1 LIFIIYNFFKK
12 NIFKKGFTT
21 MKKIVYMLLTV
32 GLLASCKGVSQKYK
46 SFDDYPV
53 YEGND
58 LELTY
63 TPQKSTFRVWS
74 PTAEEVKLLLFDNG
88 SDGSAYDMKDMKR
101 SEKGTWLV
109 AVDKDLKGKF
119 YTFQTKINGKWMN
132 ETPGMWAKAV
142 GVNGLRGAVIDM
154 AETNPADWGND
165 RHIITENPNDA
176 VIYEI
181 HLRDFSVAPNSGMKN
196 KGKFLAFT
204 EKGTKNSFGQST
216 GIDHLKELGI
226 THVHILPSFDFA
238 SIDETKLNQNKYNWG
253 YDPKNYNAPEG
264 SYSTD
269 PYDPT
274 KRIKEFKEMVQSLH
288 KAGIGVIMDVVYNHT
303 FSGEDSYLNQ
313 LVPGYFY
320 RFNPDG
326 SWSNASG
333 CGNETAS
340 ERAMMRNYM
349 VQSVVYWAKEYHVDG
364 FRFDLMGVHDIETMN
379 AIREALNKINP
390 KMIIYGEGWTGGNS
404 PYPEGK
410 RAVKK
415 NVSKLNGIAVFSDD
429 IRDALRGNWTN
440 NLPGFVEGRDS
451 LENAVKFG
459 IVGATRFAG
468 INYKK
473 NLIHS
478 DAPYANSPTQVI
490 NYVSCHD
497 DMCLSDF
504 LRSRKPVG
512 ATDADL
518 LKFDKLA
525 QTIVFTSQGIPFI
538 FGGEEIFRDKK
549 GVHNSYQSP
558 DSINQIDWDYKNT
571 YSDLFNYYKGL
582 ITLRKA
588 HSAFRM
594 TSSEMLQQK
603 LHWVNFGVPNV
614 VAFTLS
620 DNANGDQWKKI
631 LVIFNGNRKNV
642 SLQIPADKWN
652 VVCHDGK
659 ISPDVPLFT
668 VKSSKFTV
676 GASSASILY
685 SDELPEVL
693 QK

>member
-1 LIFIIYNFFKK
+1 
-12 NIFKKGFTT
+12 
-21 MKKIVYMLLTV
+21 MKKIIYMLLTV
-32 GLLASCKGVSQKYK
+32 GLLTSCNGVSQKYK

-88 SDGSAYDMKDMKR
+88 SEGSAYDMKDMKR

-109 AVDKDLKGKF
+109 AIDKDLKGKF

-142 GVNGLRGAVIDM
+142 GVNGLRGAVINM
-154 AETNPADWGND
+154 AETNPVGWEHD
-165 RHIITENPNDA
+165 RHVLTENPTDA

-181 HLRDFSVAPNSGMKN
+181 HMRDFSVAPNSGMKN

-288 KAGIGVIMDVVYNHT
+288 KAGIGVVMDVVYNHT

-379 AIREALNKINP
+379 AIREAINKISP

-404 PYPEGK
+404 PYPEEK

-459 IVGATRFAG
+459 IEGATRFPE
-468 INYKK
+468 IDYKK
-473 NLIHS
+473 LIHS
-478 DAPYANSPTQVI
+478 DAPYATSPTQVI

-558 DSINQIDWDYKNT
+558 DSINQINWDYKNT
-571 YSDLFNYYKGL
+571 YSDLFKYYKGL
-582 ITLRKA
+582 IALRKA
-588 HSAFRM
+588 HPAFRM
-594 TSSEMLQQK
+594 TSSEMLQRK

-652 VVCHDGK
+652 VVCYDGK
-659 ISPDVPLFT
+659 ISPNVPLFT

>member
-1 LIFIIYNFFKK
+1 
-12 NIFKKGFTT
+12 